1 MPYERDNE
9 DLRRALRNYTVRGL
23 RVSVPSIGA
32 GRIDEQILTG
42 PAAFFRIRA
51 DKPVPFGA
59 YADRKN
65 LSAERMTREEMEER
79 FPGRHVAL
87 TATVQEMLERG
98 ERVSQRDLEFDAL
111 AGQGCLDID
120 QNVVCEMAP
129 WSQVA
134 IPDPKKGMLVEYALP
149 LGGVQGVRVWAGK
162 VAGTEDGGEV
172 VLLELFEPAGFVSA
186 PRPKAA
192 EKIRPGFHSGLAH
205 VLGAGLVAG
214 LEEHRTDLP
223 PELATALDKGRWTE
237 DQREFILSEPVD
249 FGLVRGFCARHYA
262 DEPAC
267 AWQGMLM
274 YVVPIRKGAGR
285 FHPLREE
292 TTGYYAGEL
301 EVEYE

>member
-1 MPYERDNE
+1 MAYERDNE
-9 DLRRALRNYTVRGL
+9 DLRRALRDYTVVGL
-23 RVSVPSIGA
+23 KVSVPSIGT
-32 GRIDEQILTG
+32 GRIEEQILTG

-51 DKPVPFGA
+51 DKPISFDQ

-65 LSAERMTREEMEER
+65 LSAQKMTREEMEER
-79 FPGRHVAL
+79 APGRRVAV
-87 TATVQEMLERG
+87 TATVQEMFERG

-111 AGQGCLDID
+111 ITQGCLDID

-129 WSQVA
+129 WSQVV
-134 IPDPKKGMLVEYALP
+134 IPDPKKGMLLEYALP
-149 LGGVQGVRVWAGK
+149 LGGVQGVRVWAGR
-162 VAGTEDGGEV
+162 VVGTEDGGDV
-172 VLLELFEPAGFVSA
+172 VLFELFEPAGFVSG

-192 EKIRPGFHSGLAH
+192 EKIRPNFHSGFSR
-205 VLGAGLVAG
+205 VLGAGLVQA
-214 LEEHRTDLP
+214 LEDRRTDLP
-223 PELATALDKGRWTE
+223 PDLASALEAGRWTE
-237 DQREFILSEPVD
+237 DRREFVLSEPVD
-249 FGLVRGFCARHYA
+249 FGLVREFCAAHHG

-274 YVVPIRKGAGR
+274 YVVPIRKGTGR